1 MPPAPTNEPRI
12 QDKIPNYASLRKS
25 ESPVRRSL
33 TGEKGD
39 RMHTNYTQMSDT
51 LGPRKISPFGATDS
65 LPNLS
70 SVPKPGNFLRTR
82 SSSKRK
88 TQSLR
93 KGQPANLQTK
103 YPKKGQDS
111 HPSNL
116 TDCWKKIDKMQSKIT
131 KFDKKLSK

>member
-1 MPPAPTNEPRI
+1 
-12 QDKIPNYASLRKS
+12 
-25 ESPVRRSL
+25 
-33 TGEKGD
+33 
-39 RMHTNYTQMSDT
+39 MSDT

-70 SVPKPGNFLRTR
+70 SVPKAGNFLRTR

-116 TDCWKKIDKMQSKIT
+116 TDCWKKMDKMQSKIT
-131 KFDKKLSK
+131 KFDKKMSK